1 MIFKQKVVIQKSQEM
16 FLLEMLPFKEI
27 VKDATQQNI
36 VRHMEHVHIK
46 VQIAEVKKMD
56 TEMKLLLPTKW

>member
-1 MIFKQKVVIQKSQEM
+1 
-16 FLLEMLPFKEI
+16 MLPFKEI